1 MGLSQK
7 ENAAAATIAEAEC
20 AVEDGIIGD
29 VVDSADVE
37 LVKTVDGNENV
48 DERETKSSE
57 VNAASTTGN
66 GVVVALPEIS
76 SKVIVI
82 DTDGLMHNV
91 QVPSPFVSTF
101 VHRSVDQ
108 RRFALPPC
116 RRSIS
121 WERFPLSRRCFGI
134 LPRLTI
140 AGSPSILGPNGFH
153 QMATTL
159 CRNTALTWNP
169 SSLFALLVLSI
180 RPTVSRILF
189 SGG

>member
-1 MGLSQK
+1 MGLSHADAATE

-101 VHRSVDQ
+101 VHRS
-108 RRFALPPC
+108 
-116 RRSIS
+116 
-121 WERFPLSRRCFGI
+121 
-134 LPRLTI
+134 
-140 AGSPSILGPNGFH
+140 
-153 QMATTL
+153 
-159 CRNTALTWNP
+159 
-169 SSLFALLVLSI
+169 
-180 RPTVSRILF
+180 
-189 SGG
+189 